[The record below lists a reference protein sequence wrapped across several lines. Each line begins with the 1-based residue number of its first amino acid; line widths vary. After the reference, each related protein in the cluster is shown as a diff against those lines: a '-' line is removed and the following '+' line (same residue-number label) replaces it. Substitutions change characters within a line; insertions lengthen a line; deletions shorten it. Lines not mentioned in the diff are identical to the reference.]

1 MPGKGS
7 HPSRGESRTPS
18 SKPHSEHHGSTDR
31 YRDHTK
37 GTMTVA
43 PHWACLFWARSV
55 AAVNL
60 GINTSLTFRSPVM
73 RSWASHC
80 ASQFPPLKSSGG
92 GVRAIHIRRTLREK
106 EWTALREASGAPSA
120 LESDGCYHHH
130 TPSSV
135 GNRSLAPMLC
145 DAGGTLII
153 PMKMA

>member
-37 GTMTVA
+37 GATTVA
-43 PHWACLFWARSV
+43 LHRACLFWARSA

-60 GINTSLTFRSPVM
+60 GINTSLILCSPVM
-73 RSWASHC
+73 RSWASHR

-92 GVRAIHIRRTLREK
+92 GVRASHIRWHGPCERRNGQRLEKHLELRQPWKVMAVTTTTHPVPWETAPWHPCCVTLG
-106 EWTALREASGAPSA
+106 AL
-120 LESDGCYHHH
+120 
-130 TPSSV
+130 
-135 GNRSLAPMLC
+135 SLFP
-145 DAGGTLII
+145 
-153 PMKMA
+153 